1 MRRVKAKLGFNKLVF
16 SVGRQGQPAVSVFQL
31 SYKAYHI
38 LVPEGH
44 ICLLHACSLKE
55 TRPMI
60 FLPTPVYWL

>member
-31 SYKAYHI
+31 PYKACYI

-44 ICLLHACSLKE
+44 ICLLHACRLE
-55 TRPMI
+55 GT
-60 FLPTPVYWL
+60 